1 MPRTFARLAAFACF
15 TLAFAAP
22 AAAAPSQE
30 CGPPPD
36 GALCVEG
43 PWIEFATMDVTL
55 RQGTVTAR
63 YEVTIADGRDVLVR
77 ADETTPA
84 YRGKSSAIM
93 IGGSVLGTRS
103 DAGLPATGMQ
113 LLDDPILAAKEAA
126 TLLQLARPRGPRS
139 VTARTPVRVSGT
151 RIVHVATPTLSS
163 LFGPPWTIEGWVAPA
178 GNGAYTFDLA
188 FSFRLLTGDGSA
200 SPRTHVH
207 RYEGRVSLPAKRPRL
222 PDSLSLDGW
231 TLENAQGATFFA
243 ATLGEAR
250 RALGLT
256 PAPAPAR

>member
-1 MPRTFARLAAFACF
+1 MSRTFARFAAVACF
-15 TLAFAAP
+15 TVAVAAP
-22 AAAAPSQE
+22 AAAAPSQT

-36 GALCVEG
+36 GTLCVDG
-43 PWIEFATMDVTL
+43 AWLEFATMDVTL

-63 YEVTIADGRDVLVR
+63 YVVTIADGRDVLVR
-77 ADETTPA
+77 SDETTPA

-126 TLLQLARPRGPRS
+126 SLLQLTRPRGPRS
-139 VTARTPVRVSGT
+139 ITARTPVRLSGT
-151 RIVHVATPTLSS
+151 RILQVTTPTLSS
-163 LFGPPWTIEGWVAPA
+163 LFGPPWTIEGWIAPA
-178 GNGAYTFDLA
+178 GAGEYTFDLA
-188 FSFRLLTGDGSA
+188 FTFRLLAGDGSG
-200 SPRTHVH
+200 SSRTHVH
-207 RYEGRVSLPAKRPRL
+207 RYEGRVALPAKRPRL

-256 PAPAPAR
+256 PAPAR